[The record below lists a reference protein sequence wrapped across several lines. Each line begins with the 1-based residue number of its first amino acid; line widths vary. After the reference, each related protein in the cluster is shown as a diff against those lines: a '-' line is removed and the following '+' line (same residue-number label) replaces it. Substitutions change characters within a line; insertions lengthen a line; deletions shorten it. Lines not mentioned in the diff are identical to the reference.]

1 VTSSVAGQIN
11 GPLFASSKKSNRF
24 SSGISYDYRSSDRR
38 CDTVQWQQIPLWDYK
53 QLALSR

>member
-1 VTSSVAGQIN
+1 VTSSTAGQMN

-38 CDTVQWQQIPLWDYK
+38 CDTVQWKQQRSL
-53 QLALSR
+53 